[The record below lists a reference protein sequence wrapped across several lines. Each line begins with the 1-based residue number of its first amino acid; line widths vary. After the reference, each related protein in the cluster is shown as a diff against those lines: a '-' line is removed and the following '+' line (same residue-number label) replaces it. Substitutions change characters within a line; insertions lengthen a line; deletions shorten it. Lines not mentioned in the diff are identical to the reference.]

1 MRMRIAT
8 SFAARMRGL
17 LGVMPG
23 NELAEGV
30 LVLAP
35 CRSVHTVGMAFAL
48 DIAFVSSEGRV
59 LASQRQV
66 PPGRF
71 LKRRGAAAVL
81 ERRSCKCPWYEPG
94 EFVSLAVPEEP
105 VGLTALEGLQSMMKE
120 GK

>member
-1 MRMRIAT
+1 MRMRFAT

-23 NELAEGV
+23 NERAEGV

-35 CRSVHTVGMAFAL
+35 CRSVHTVGLAFAL